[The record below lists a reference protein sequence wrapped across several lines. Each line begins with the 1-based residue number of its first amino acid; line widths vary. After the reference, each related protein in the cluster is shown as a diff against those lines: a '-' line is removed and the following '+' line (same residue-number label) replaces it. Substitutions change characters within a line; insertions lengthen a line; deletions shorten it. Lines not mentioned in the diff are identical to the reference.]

1 LGIRITIAG
10 LEKVYRKGPETVH
23 VLRGVDL
30 ELAPGAAVAVTGVSG
45 AGKSTLLHILGTLDR
60 PTGGTVRFDGEDVFA
75 RNDRDLAA
83 FRNRHVGFVFQFH
96 HLLEDFDARE
106 NVAFPLLLR
115 GASRRAALAEAGRAL
130 ERVGLGPRLTHR
142 PAELS
147 GGEQQRVAIAR
158 ALVGRPSLLL
168 MDEPSGNLDSG
179 TADDIHELIE
189 NTAREAGATL
199 VVVTHNAELAARLP
213 QHLDM
218 HGGRLAAA

>member
-1 LGIRITIAG
+1 MGIRIAIEG
-10 LEKVYRKGPETVH
+10 LEKVYRKGPETLH
-23 VLRGVDL
+23 VLRGLDL
-30 ELAPGAAVAVTGVSG
+30 ELEAGSAVAVTGVSG
-45 AGKSTLLHILGTLDR
+45 AGKSTLLQILGTLDR
-60 PTGGTVRFDGEDVFA
+60 PTSGRVLFDDEDVFA
-75 RNDRDLAA
+75 RGDRELAA

-115 GASRRAALAEAGRAL
+115 GASKRLALREAEAALD
-130 ERVGLGPRLTHR
+130 RVGLAARVAHR

-168 MDEPSGNLDSG
+168 MDEPSGNLDTG
-179 TADDIHELIE
+179 TADDIHALIE
-189 NTAREAGATL
+189 STAREAGATL
-199 VVVTHNAELAARLP
+199 VVVTHNAALAARLP
-213 QHLDM
+213 RHLDM